1 MKNLISL
8 IFLSLLGTFISL
20 AKDKNPDQLLLEG
33 NNYFKEKKYNLA
45 LACYREIEN
54 LGFSSPNL
62 NYNLGTTYFKLDSIG
77 KASLY
82 LQRAL
87 KNKPFDEDI
96 AFNLQL
102 VNANT
107 IDKME
112 SFPRF
117 FLLRWWDSFVSWLH
131 PDYWAYLSIFL
142 TIVSSFFL
150 VMFWM
155 ASQPQRRSV
164 YLVLFFVSV
173 GIFLV
178 SFCVSY
184 AAYARTQQQN
194 SFVVTANSA
203 NVHSAPTTNST
214 KLFMIH
220 EGAAGEVLEEQPG
233 WINARFPNGTKGW
246 IRLQEIGKF

>member
-8 IFLSLLGTFISL
+8 LLLSFLGTFISL
-20 AKDKNPDQLLLEG
+20 AKENNPDQLLVKG

-45 LACYREIEN
+45 LDCYREIEN
-54 LGFSSPNL
+54 LGYSSTSL

-117 FLLRWWDSFVSWLH
+117 FLLRWWDSFVSCLH

-142 TIVSSFFL
+142 SIVSSFFL
-150 VMFWM
+150 IRFWM
-155 ASQPQRRSV
+155 SSQPGKRST
-164 YLVLFFVSV
+164 YLILFFVSLGV
-173 GIFLV
+173 LLL
-178 SFCVSY
+178 SFCISY
-184 AAYARTQQQN
+184 AAYARNLHQN
-194 SFVVTANSA
+194 SFVVTAHSA

-214 KLFMIH
+214 KLFVIH

-246 IRLQEIGKF
+246 IPLDEIGKF